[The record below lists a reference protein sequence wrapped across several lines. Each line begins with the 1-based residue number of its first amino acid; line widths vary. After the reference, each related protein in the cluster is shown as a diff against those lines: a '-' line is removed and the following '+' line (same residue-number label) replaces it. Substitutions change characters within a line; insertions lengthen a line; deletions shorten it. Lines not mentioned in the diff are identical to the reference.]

1 MGRTILGLLM
11 VVSMGGSAAWAA
23 PSEADLARERAQ
35 KLAKVG
41 RTQEAADALRGAA
54 AEAGDEGPALRF
66 EAALLLQQIGQFQ
79 DAQALH
85 REVSSESTAD
95 FDLRVRAR
103 YAAESLYWVLELA
116 ALSGPAV
123 ERLGALRGQA
133 DAAKRRIDESVT
145 DGKALAKRLKNAMRQ
160 LTTTRK
166 TLLPLVGASDPMI
179 AQLDGL
185 LKACTE
191 KERSSGL
198 MKKAVSDAKRALS
211 AARKALGKVGKAVDG
226 LVASAEAQAEHAKR
240 GGGKL
245 KALKKLHDEVT
256 TRGAKAAQ
264 ASGGAMLR
272 IGGGLRVVDA
282 RLDETDRVAEE
293 VEQVI
298 GDAEIVLQGTP

>member
-1 MGRTILGLLM
+1 
-11 VVSMGGSAAWAA
+11 MGGSTAWAA
-23 PSEADLARERAQ
+23 PSDADVAREKAQ
-35 KLAKVG
+35 KLAKAG
-41 RTQEAADALRGAA
+41 RTQEAAEALRGAA

-66 EAALLLQQIGQFQ
+66 EAALLLQRSGQFQ

-85 REVSSESTAD
+85 REVSSESTAG

-123 ERLGALRGQA
+123 ERLGELRAQA
-133 DAAKRRIDESVT
+133 DEAMRRVDETVA
-145 DGKALAKRLKNAMRQ
+145 DGKALAKRLKDTTGQVA
-160 LTTTRK
+160 TTRK

-185 LKACTE
+185 LKACAE
-191 KERSSGL
+191 KEQAIGV
-198 MKKAVSDAKRALS
+198 MKKAVSDAKRAVS
-211 AARKALGKVGKAVDG
+211 AARKALGKVGKAVEG
-226 LVASAEAQAEHAKR
+226 LVASAEAQAAHAKR

-245 KALKKLHDEVT
+245 KELKKLHDGVT

-272 IGGGLRVVDA
+272 IARGLRRGDA
-282 RLDETDRVAEE
+282 RLDEADRAAEE

-298 GDAEIVLQGTP
+298 GEAEIVLQGTQ